1 MGSDWDFAS
10 GESLRSGLS
19 GGIREEDDHDSLNER
34 WHIDLTRED
43 DEVTRITITPTDNSA
58 PPQVLFGDNNET
70 CPLPTFAVWSPDEDK
85 IAISLGDGIRYRQS
99 RIYRLVDS
107 KWLAVEELESFPEK
121 KHAWLADG
129 FHERNRTIEA
139 RYWQDADTL
148 VLHYFG
154 IYVKQDG
161 SDQSEDYDELISVRI
176 GADGKA
182 SVVDSVM
189 TPYE

>member
-1 MGSDWDFAS
+1 M
-10 GESLRSGLS
+10 RSGLS

-34 WHIDLTRED
+34 WHIDFTRED

-107 KWLAVEELESFPEK
+107 KLLAVEEL
-121 KHAWLADG
+121 
-129 FHERNRTIEA
+129 
-139 RYWQDADTL
+139 
-148 VLHYFG
+148 
-154 IYVKQDG
+154 
-161 SDQSEDYDELISVRI
+161 
-176 GADGKA
+176 
-182 SVVDSVM
+182 
-189 TPYE
+189 